1 MTNNAE
7 DGPIHQLSNIRNIGI
22 AAHIDAGKTTTTERI
37 LFYTGVSQKVGEVH
51 DGDTVMDWMKQER
64 ERGITITAAATSC
77 PWKGHAIN
85 IIDTPGHV
93 DFTIEVER
101 SLKVLDGAVAVFD
114 GVAGVEPQSETVWRQ
129 ANKYKVSRICFINK
143 LDRRGAS
150 PENCIAMI
158 KSRLKANPLIIQ
170 LAIGLEDQFVGVV
183 DLVKMKAIVW
193 GRDSSGKEFD
203 EEEIPSAMMQ
213 EAKNK
218 RQELLDT
225 VLTLDDEILER
236 YLADEPISE
245 ADIKKCIR
253 KGTIKRDFVPVVLG
267 SAFKNKGVQTLL
279 DAIIDY
285 LPSPADLGFI
295 SAIRVKD
302 GEQIQK
308 EITVNG
314 SFAAL
319 AFKSMH
325 DPFVGSLTFIRIYS
339 GKVSSGDIVV
349 NTTKNKRDRIGRMLL
364 MHANQ
369 RETLS
374 SAKAGDIV
382 AVAGLKYT
390 TTGDTLS
397 LGDPLVILEKM
408 DFPEPV
414 IELAIEPKF
423 SGEQE
428 KMTIALRKLAEEDPS
443 LHIATNQESGQMVIK
458 GMGELHLNIIIDRL
472 SHEFKVE
479 AKVGAPQVAY
489 REGITK
495 SFEVDYT
502 HKKQTGG
509 AGQFARVKMLFEPLE
524 SGAGFKFESKVV
536 GGNVPKEYIPA
547 VQKGLEVIK
556 ESGVLAGYPTID
568 FKATLLDGAFHAVDS
583 SSLAFELAAK
593 GAFKDA
599 IKNASP
605 CLLEPIMM
613 VEVITPEE
621 YMGDIIGDLQSKR
634 GQIVLM
640 EANYDAQII
649 RALVPLAETFGYIN
663 ILRSMARGRA
673 TYTMTFDSYQRMP
686 ASMAD
691 LVISGKQS

>member
-1 MTNNAE
+1 MTSEAE
-7 DGPIHQLSNIRNIGI
+7 KTAAHHPLANIRNIGI

-101 SLKVLDGAVAVFD
+101 SLKVLDGAIAVFD

-150 PENCIAMI
+150 PENCVAMI
-158 KSRLKANPLIIQ
+158 KARLKANPLIIQ
-170 LAIGLEDQFVGVV
+170 LPIGLEDQFSGVV
-183 DLVKMKAIVW
+183 DLVRMKAIVW
-193 GRDSSGKEFD
+193 GRDDTGKAFD
-203 EEEIPSAMMQ
+203 EEEIPSSMLE
-213 EAKNK
+213 EAKKK
-218 RQELLDT
+218 RQEMLDT
-225 VLTLDDEILER
+225 VLSLDDAILEK
-236 YLADEPISE
+236 YLADEPVSE
-245 ADIKKCIR
+245 QDIKKCIR
-253 KGTIKRDFVPVVLG
+253 KGTITREFVPVLLG
-267 SAFKNKGVQTLL
+267 SAFKNKGIQTLL
-279 DAIIDY
+279 DAVIDY
-285 LPSPADLGFI
+285 LPSPADLVSV

-302 GEQIQK
+302 GAQIQK
-308 EITVNG
+308 EITVDG

-339 GKVSSGDIVV
+339 GKVASGDMVI
-349 NTTKNKRDRIGRMLL
+349 NTTKNKKDRIGRMLL

-369 RETLS
+369 RETIS

-382 AVAGLKYT
+382 AVSGLKNT
-390 TTGDTLS
+390 LTGDTLAS
-397 LGDPLVILEKM
+397 GEPLVILEKM
-408 DFPEPV
+408 DFPEAV

-428 KMTIALRKLAEEDPS
+428 KMSIALRKLSEEDPS
-443 LHIATNQESGQMVIK
+443 LRVSIDQESGQMVMR
-458 GMGELHLNIIIDRL
+458 GMGELHLKIITERL
-472 SHEFKVE
+472 LDEFKVE
-479 AKVGAPQVAY
+479 AKIGAPQVAY
-489 REGITK
+489 RESITK
-495 SFEVDYT
+495 PFEVDYT

-509 AGQFARVKMLFEPLE
+509 AGQFARVKILFEPLE
-524 SGAGFKFESKVV
+524 SGSGFKFESKVV

-547 VQKGLEVIK
+547 VQKGLEIIK

-568 FKATLLDGAFHAVDS
+568 FKATLLDGAYHNVDS

-593 GAFKDA
+593 SAFREA

-613 VEVITPEE
+613 VEVIPPEE
-621 YMGDIIGDLQSKR
+621 YMGDIIGDLQGKR

-686 ASMAD
+686 ASMAEV
-691 LVISGKQS
+691 VISGSK

>member
-1 MTNNAE
+1 MSNNSDEGTLHPLA
-7 DGPIHQLSNIRNIGI
+7 NIRNIGI

-37 LFYTGVSQKVGEVH
+37 LFYTGMSQKVGEVH

-158 KSRLKANPLIIQ
+158 RNRLNANPLVIQ

-183 DLVKMKAIVW
+183 DLVRMKAIVW

-203 EEEIPSAMMQ
+203 EEEIPAAMIE
-213 EAKNK
+213 EAKKK
-218 RQELLDT
+218 RQELLDM
-225 VLTLDDEILER
+225 VLTLDDAVLEK

-245 ADIKKCIR
+245 AEIKKCIR
-253 KGTIKRDFVPVVLG
+253 KGTIKREFVPVVLG

-285 LPSPADLGFI
+285 LPSPGDLAYI

-308 EITVNG
+308 EISVNG

-339 GKVSSGDIVV
+339 GKVSSGDIVI
-349 NTTKNKRDRIGRMLL
+349 NTTKNKKDRIGRMLL

-414 IELAIEPKF
+414 IELAIEPKL

-443 LHIATNQESGQMVIK
+443 FHMSTNQESGQMVIK

-472 SHEFKVE
+472 LHEFKVE

-489 REGITK
+489 RESITK

-509 AGQFARVKMLFEPLE
+509 AGQFARVKILFEPLE
-524 SGAGFKFESKVV
+524 SGSGFKFESKVV
-536 GGNVPKEYIPA
+536 GGNVPREYIPA

-568 FKATLLDGAFHAVDS
+568 FKATLLDGAFHNVDS
-583 SSLAFELAAK
+583 SSLAFEMAAK

-599 IKNASP
+599 MKNASP

-640 EANYDAQII
+640 EAGYDAQII

-686 ASMAD
+686 AAMAD
-691 LVISGKQS
+691 LVISGK